1 MEMVSKAVFDDLR
14 KDRDRLRKLCTRTQG
29 ELERLTVELAE
40 ERRARHAEQRR
51 AASHASVFGGG

>member
-1 MEMVSKAVFDDLR
+1 MEMVSKSVFDALR
-14 KDRDRLRKLCTRTQG
+14 KDRDRLQKLCTRTQG
-29 ELERLTVELAE
+29 EVNRLTIELSE